1 MPYARPNYSKKWV
14 INSDER
20 FLTIPGITIPI
31 PDSWQFDDSDS
42 DTDSTRIGTDSDSTT
57 IPIPILT
64 FIFHLKMCIN
74 LLLLSGLML
83 SCIVT
88 NKAICLEWVL
98 FPILHQI
105 LSFTGICCQESFLI
119 PKLTDSDSQESVT
132 DSKINDSDS

>member
-1 MPYARPNYSKKWV
+1 M
-14 INSDER
+14 DER

-42 DTDSTRIGTDSDSTT
+42 DYTFWQFDDSDSDTDSTRIGTDSDSTT
-57 IPIPILT
+57 IPILT

-88 NKAICLEWVL
+88 NKAMFKEQFGMGV
-98 FPILHQI
+98 
-105 LSFTGICCQESFLI
+105 
-119 PKLTDSDSQESVT
+119 VA
-132 DSKINDSDS
+132 